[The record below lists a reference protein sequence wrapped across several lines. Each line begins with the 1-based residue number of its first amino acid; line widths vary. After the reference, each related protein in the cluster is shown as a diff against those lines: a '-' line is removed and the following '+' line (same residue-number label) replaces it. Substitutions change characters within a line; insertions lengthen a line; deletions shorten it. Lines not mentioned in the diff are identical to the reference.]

1 MGNCGTTYGGL
12 TGKTK
17 EDFGHGNARFIPY
30 TNVFDNPLTDTKRL
44 GAVEID
50 SSQNQVAYGDAFF
63 TVSSETPDEVGMS
76 SVWLSDQEDV
86 YLNSFCFGYRQD
98 STFDPHYLAYM
109 LRSRSVRSNLTLLA
123 QGISRFNISKNK
135 VMELSVPVPSAVEQE
150 QLGQYFTKLDSLITL
165 HQRECGK
172 PPFNQSPAWEQRKFS
187 DMYVVNNERN
197 VNCELGY
204 DRTLSIATMTF
215 NGGNG
220 AADDSLSN
228 YKVIRVGDIAFEG
241 HTNKVHAYGRFVLND
256 AGDGLMSPRFSCLR
270 PIVEQRYSFWKYYI
284 PREESMRPILV
295 NATKNGTMMN
305 ELVPDDLMHES
316 ILVPCLAEQEVI
328 GNSFSQ
334 LDHVITLHQ
343 RMCPIFS
350 FCAHGSRT
358 NFAQTLQGWL
368 QILRYPRPIPK
379 MLVSPS
385 APASGVFGTAKGAF
399 ICASSSAGASTS
411 SPSARKNFITSST
424 LCCRESLSSP

>member
-1 MGNCGTTYGGL
+1 MISHRREEKLTAPSRAQRLASFGDIFYQTVRPYQKNNYFYELPDEDYVFSTGYAQLRPLCDGRFLFSSLQRDQFVSCVLEHCTGTSYPAINANDLAALFLAVPIDAEEQRLVGSILKPIDSLITLHQRECGKPPFNQSPAWEQRKLGNCGTTYGGL

-76 SVWLSDQEDV
+76 SVWLSNQEDV

-150 QLGQYFTKLDSLITL
+150 QLGQYFTKLDSL
-165 HQRECGK
+165 
-172 PPFNQSPAWEQRKFS
+172 
-187 DMYVVNNERN
+187 
-197 VNCELGY
+197 
-204 DRTLSIATMTF
+204 
-215 NGGNG
+215 
-220 AADDSLSN
+220 
-228 YKVIRVGDIAFEG
+228 
-241 HTNKVHAYGRFVLND
+241 
-256 AGDGLMSPRFSCLR
+256 
-270 PIVEQRYSFWKYYI
+270 
-284 PREESMRPILV
+284 
-295 NATKNGTMMN
+295 
-305 ELVPDDLMHES
+305 
-316 ILVPCLAEQEVI
+316 
-328 GNSFSQ
+328 
-334 LDHVITLHQ
+334 ITLHQ

>member
-1 MGNCGTTYGGL
+1 MIRKNEGNQSDLPLTISAQHGLVDQRDYFNNQVASRDMSGYYLLENGEFAYNKSTSGDSPWGAIKRLTKYEKGCLSTLYICFGLDLGDPDFLVTYYETNRWHGAVQMIAAEGARNHGLLNIAPDDFFETVLTLPCSTEEQKQIGCFFTQLNSLITLHQRECGKPPFNQSPAWEQRKLGNCGTTYGGL
-12 TGKTK
+12 SGKTK
-17 EDFGHGNARFIPY
+17 EDFGHGNARFVPY

-44 GAVEID
+44 ETVEID
-50 SSQNQVAYGDAFF
+50 SSQNKVAYGDTFF

-76 SVWLSDQEDV
+76 SVWLSDQDDV

-109 LRSRSVRSNLTLLA
+109 LRSSSIRSDLTLLA

-135 VMELSVPVPSAVEQE
+135 VMELSVPVPSAAEQK
-150 QLGQYFTKLDSLITL
+150 QIGQYFARLDSL
-165 HQRECGK
+165 
-172 PPFNQSPAWEQRKFS
+172 
-187 DMYVVNNERN
+187 
-197 VNCELGY
+197 
-204 DRTLSIATMTF
+204 
-215 NGGNG
+215 
-220 AADDSLSN
+220 
-228 YKVIRVGDIAFEG
+228 
-241 HTNKVHAYGRFVLND
+241 
-256 AGDGLMSPRFSCLR
+256 
-270 PIVEQRYSFWKYYI
+270 
-284 PREESMRPILV
+284 
-295 NATKNGTMMN
+295 
-305 ELVPDDLMHES
+305 
-316 ILVPCLAEQEVI
+316 
-328 GNSFSQ
+328 
-334 LDHVITLHQ
+334 ITLHQ

>member
-1 MGNCGTTYGGL
+1 
-12 TGKTK
+12 
-17 EDFGHGNARFIPY
+17 
-30 TNVFDNPLTDTKRL
+30 
-44 GAVEID
+44 
-50 SSQNQVAYGDAFF
+50 
-63 TVSSETPDEVGMS
+63 
-76 SVWLSDQEDV
+76 
-86 YLNSFCFGYRQD
+86 
-98 STFDPHYLAYM
+98 M